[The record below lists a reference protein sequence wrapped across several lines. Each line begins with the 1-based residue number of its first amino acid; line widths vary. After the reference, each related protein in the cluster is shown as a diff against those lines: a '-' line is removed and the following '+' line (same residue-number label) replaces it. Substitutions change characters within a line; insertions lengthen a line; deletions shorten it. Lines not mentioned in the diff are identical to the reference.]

1 MEDNVSQ
8 KGKKLWE
15 IIPNPLGG
23 RPRLFTNPEELWEL
37 FIKYCRW
44 VDDNP
49 WEEKAASNM
58 LRDSS
63 GNKNN
68 AMSQN
73 VRVLQRAYTLHG
85 FCAYSGIYRWAVF
98 KQRYKDANDGF
109 SEVIHAIEA
118 TVQSQQIDGAL
129 LHKFDSNLVARL
141 NGIADRQEIT
151 GKDGEP
157 FALPKLSEEDLMKAI
172 ELNNKMNG

>member
-1 MEDNVSQ
+1 MEESQ

-23 RPRLFTNPEELWEL
+23 RPRKFTNPEELWDL

-44 VDDNP
+44 VDENP

-58 LRDSS
+58 LRDTS

-85 FCAYSGIYRWAVF
+85 FCAYSGVYKWQTFR
-98 KQRYKDANDGF
+98 QRYKDTNDGF
-109 SEVIHAIEA
+109 SSVINAIEA

-141 NGIADRQEIT
+141 NGIADRQEVT

-157 FALPKLSEEDLMKAI
+157 FAFPRLSEEDLMKAI